1 MEDNEITHSVENRSL
16 KAVNNNPIEPIKAL
30 SKKVI
35 HPGYEDNNFRT
46 FCKLH
51 GVGDSDVAKETG
63 FNKSYINRIKNEK
76 IKIIDATKIKVV
88 RALMKLTN
96 SIIMVEAIFPGK
108 RLSLKEGLA
117 QLEDWIEDAYDED
130 R

>member
-46 FCKLH
+46 FCH
-51 GVGDSDVAKETG
+51 DVLCPFFEKFFASS
-63 FNKSYINRIKNEK
+63 KS
-76 IKIIDATKIKVV
+76 
-88 RALMKLTN
+88 
-96 SIIMVEAIFPGK
+96 S
-108 RLSLKEGLA
+108 S
-117 QLEDWIEDAYDED
+117 
-130 R
+130 

>member
-1 MEDNEITHSVENRSL
+1 M
-16 KAVNNNPIEPIKAL
+16 
-30 SKKVI
+30 
-35 HPGYEDNNFRT
+35 
-46 FCKLH
+46 
-51 GVGDSDVAKETG
+51 GDSDVAKETG